1 MAFCAARGLGLGHS
15 GPLLPWV
22 GAGAACRSCEPVLLA
37 SRMPASRARQ
47 SLRSSPWQPA
57 PPHTKARPRAK
68 ADPADPL
75 QIGAPIPGMISTL
88 VVSVGTKAAKN
99 AKLLTL
105 EAMKMQTTVYAPA
118 DGIVDK
124 VLVQVGEAVQSKDLL
139 LHLRAK

>member
-1 MAFCAARGLGLGHS
+1 
-15 GPLLPWV
+15 
-22 GAGAACRSCEPVLLA
+22 
-37 SRMPASRARQ
+37 MPASRARQ

-88 VVSVGTKAAKN
+88 VVSVGTKVAKN
-99 AKLLTL
+99 AKLPTL